1 MKLFDLWETEEIK
14 VEDPGLRRYITLDG
28 KLVPKS
34 KGREREKFGK
44 GKENIVERLINKM
57 QVPGHRGKK
66 HRVIT
71 RSTGKFSGRANNV
84 ISALKIIE
92 KQTKQNPISILVKA
106 LENAAFMD
114 ETTTIEYGGAR
125 YLQAVDTSPLRRLNI
140 ALRNIV
146 HGAYEKAFRKKSKI
160 SQALA
165 AEIIAAYE
173 NDNSKSFA
181 ISKKIE
187 MERQADAAR

>member
-1 MKLFDLWETEEIK
+1 MKIFNIWETSEVKI
-14 VEDPGLRRYITLDG
+14 EDPGLRRYVTLDG

-44 GKENIVERLINKM
+44 GKINIVERLINKM

-71 RSTGKFSGRANNV
+71 KSTGKFSGRAKNV
-84 ISALKIIE
+84 IDALKIIE
-92 KQTKQNPISILVKA
+92 KQTKQNPIAVLVKA
-106 LENAAFMD
+106 LENTAFTD

-125 YLQAVDTSPLRRLNI
+125 YLQAVDTSPLRRLNL
-140 ALRNIV
+140 ALRNLV
-146 HGAYEKAFRKKSKI
+146 HGSYDKAFRKKTSI
-160 SQALA
+160 AQALA
-165 AEIIAAYE
+165 IEIIAAYE
-173 NDNSKSFA
+173 NDNTKSFA

-187 MERQADAAR
+187 MQRQADAAR